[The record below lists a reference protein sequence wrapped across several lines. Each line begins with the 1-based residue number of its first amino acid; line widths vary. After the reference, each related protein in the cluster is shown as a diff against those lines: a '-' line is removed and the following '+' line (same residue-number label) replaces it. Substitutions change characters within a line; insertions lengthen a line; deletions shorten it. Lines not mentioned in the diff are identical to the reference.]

1 VVYALTGLQAG
12 SLIANTT
19 PVDMEDDDLD
29 APHDSDSPTF
39 DPAAAA
45 TATTSHNHII
55 TPQSHTKKPKK
66 EIDPLD
72 DAINSDLDD
81 SDIDSDLDS
90 EFGEGD
96 EDDGTGG
103 DKSIVLCMY
112 EKVHRTKN
120 KWKCQLKDG
129 VISIQGKDWV
139 FSRANGEFEW

>member
-1 VVYALTGLQAG
+1 M
-12 SLIANTT
+12 IA
-19 PVDMEDDDLD
+19 
-29 APHDSDSPTF
+29 S
-39 DPAAAA
+39 
-45 TATTSHNHII
+45 
-55 TPQSHTKKPKK
+55 QSTHKKPKK

-81 SDIDSDLDS
+81 SDIESDLDS
-90 EFGEGD
+90 EFGEG
-96 EDDGTGG
+96 EDGDDAGV

-139 FSRANGEFEW
+139 FNRANGEFEW

>member
-1 VVYALTGLQAG
+1 MTRSPGAWVLTKQAG
-12 SLIANTT
+12 PLVSNT
-19 PVDMEDDDLD
+19 PVDAEDDDLD
-29 APHDSDSPTF
+29 APHDSDTPTYH
-39 DPAAAA
+39 DPHH
-45 TATTSHNHII
+45 S
-55 TPQSHTKKPKK
+55 TPSQSHPKPQKPKK

-96 EDDGTGG
+96 DDDTQG

>member
-1 VVYALTGLQAG
+1 MGG
-12 SLIANTT
+12 T
-19 PVDMEDDDLD
+19 PPDADSDID
-29 APHDSDSPTF
+29 APHDPQIPQYLES
-39 DPAAAA
+39 
-45 TATTSHNHII
+45 SHHLI
-55 TPQSHTKKPKK
+55 TPQSTTKKKPKK

-81 SDIDSDLDS
+81 SDIESDLDS
-90 EFGEGD
+90 EFGEGE
-96 EDDGTGG
+96 EDNDGV

-129 VISIQGKDWV
+129 IISIGGKDWV

>member
-1 VVYALTGLQAG
+1 
-12 SLIANTT
+12 
-19 PVDMEDDDLD
+19 MD
-29 APHDSDSPTF
+29 APHDPESPRYL
-39 DPAAAA
+39 DP
-45 TATTSHNHII
+45 SHLI
-55 TPQSHTKKPKK
+55 TPQSAQKKQRK

-81 SDIDSDLDS
+81 SDINSDIDS

-96 EDDGTGG
+96 DGDDGGV

-129 VISIQGKDWV
+129 VISIGGKDWV

>member
-1 VVYALTGLQAG
+1 ML
-12 SLIANTT
+12 SNTP
-19 PVDMEDDDLD
+19 PVDVDSDLD
-29 APHDSDSPTF
+29 APHDPESPRNHHQYM
-39 DPAAAA
+39 DP
-45 TATTSHNHII
+45 SQLI
-55 TPQSHTKKPKK
+55 TPQSTQKKAKK

-81 SDIDSDLDS
+81 SDIQSDLDS

-96 EDDGTGG
+96 DGDDNVG

-129 VISIQGKDWV
+129 VISIAGKDWV
-139 FSRANGEFEW
+139 FSKANGEFEW

>member
-1 VVYALTGLQAG
+1 M
-12 SLIANTT
+12 SNTP
-19 PVDMEDDDLD
+19 PVDLEDDDPD
-29 APHDSDSPTF
+29 APHDSDTPTYQS
-39 DPAAAA
+39 
-45 TATTSHNHII
+45 TALDTTASTGNHII
-55 TPQSHTKKPKK
+55 TPQSHTKSKKAKK

-96 EDDGTGG
+96 DDDGGG

-129 VISIQGKDWV
+129 VISIHGKDWV